1 MASEWEEINKTR
13 TEKVTQKKFIK
24 ISKSLGRKWNKM
36 SDTLKQKF
44 KKSKP
49 KAVEPE
55 TKPADIQP
63 EKEAVIQNQP
73 ESIVESPTEVQ
84 PKPTTEEESSVK
96 PEVTKDGSE
105 LVSEPSELSDLIG
118 RSNVGSAINLPKTAD
133 PEPAEEEIQEQEA
146 SEENAVDAVDEVV
159 ADGTTDEIIAD
170 GSVIEEATS
179 QGNAVAEDAD
189 TEEKAA
195 AEEVDTEEK
204 AAAEEVVAEEID
216 AEPTVVEPSA
226 DQTVTEDVSEENTL
240 DQDVIEA
247 PDAVENSEVATEDVN
262 VDAEQ
267 AIVNLNEVKSDGN
280 QQIKSELQDQI
291 DITEPQAAEVSV
303 DSSQGEGIPATD

>member
-49 KAVEPE
+49 EAVEPE

-63 EKEAVIQNQP
+63 EKEPVVQNRP
-73 ESIVESPTEVQ
+73 ESIVEPPTEVQ
-84 PKPTTEEESSVK
+84 PIPTTEEESSVK
-96 PEVTKDGSE
+96 PEVPKDVSE
-105 LVSEPSELSDLIG
+105 LASEPSELSDLIG

-146 SEENAVDAVDEVV
+146 SEENTVDEVV

-170 GSVIEEATS
+170 GSVIEEAT
-179 QGNAVAEDAD
+179 GEENAV
-189 TEEKAA
+189 
-195 AEEVDTEEK
+195 
-204 AAAEEVVAEEID
+204 AEEVVAE
-216 AEPTVVEPSA
+216 
-226 DQTVTEDVSEENTL
+226 VS
-240 DQDVIEA
+240 
-247 PDAVENSEVATEDVN
+247 ATEDVN
-262 VDAEQ
+262 VEAGE
-267 AIVNLNEVKSDGN
+267 AIVNLNEMKSFEIMRMRHFHTN
-280 QQIKSELQDQI
+280 KTYIIYFIFIIYYIFHITYVTKKSVTIYEISL
-291 DITEPQAAEVSV
+291 ANVLFA
-303 DSSQGEGIPATD
+303 

>member
-49 KAVEPE
+49 EAVEPE
-55 TKPADIQP
+55 TKPAYIQP
-63 EKEAVIQNQP
+63 EKEPVVQNRP
-73 ESIVESPTEVQ
+73 ESIVEPPTEVQ
-84 PKPTTEEESSVK
+84 PIPTTEEESSVK
-96 PEVTKDGSE
+96 PEVPKDVSE
-105 LVSEPSELSDLIG
+105 LASEPSELSDLIG

-146 SEENAVDAVDEVV
+146 SEENAVDEVV

-179 QGNAVAEDAD
+179 EGNAVAEDVD

-195 AEEVDTEEK
+195 TEEVDTEEK
-204 AAAEEVVAEEID
+204 AAAEEID
-216 AEPTVVEPSA
+216 AEPTVVEPLA

-240 DQDVIEA
+240 DQNVTEA
-247 PDAVENSEVATEDVN
+247 PDALENSEVATEDVN
-262 VDAEQ
+262 VEAEE

-291 DITEPQAAEVSV
+291 DIAEPQAAEVSV